1 MAHQCLGITKMGR
14 QCCKF
19 MKMPGYCHMHM
30 PKVLD
35 DYSELINHDEL
46 IENIIV
52 IDFKNNDN
60 KIKELNEIIDQQRQE
75 IDKMREICR
84 AYNVIR
90 KFEFLKMKIKSIVNF
105 SKNFYIDDI
114 CNDKKYYDIIK
125 STFGMTPYK
134 LKELYYKLRTER
146 NLKAHPIN

>member
-1 MAHQCLGITKMGR
+1 M
-14 QCCKF
+14 
-19 MKMPGYCHMHM
+19 
-30 PKVLD
+30 
-35 DYSELINHDEL
+35 
-46 IENIIV
+46 